1 MRCLLQASIPVET
14 GSAKA
19 KDGSLGDLI
28 ESILAELKPEAAYFL
43 VERGKRTALLFLD
56 LQDPSQI
63 PAVVEPFFLA
73 FNARVKITPAMT
85 AEDLMKGAQGIEEA
99 VKKYA

>member
-1 MRCLLQASIPVET
+1 MGQKATGIHCLLWKYE
-14 GSAKA
+14 K
-19 KDGSLGDLI
+19 
-28 ESILAELKPEAAYFL
+28 
-43 VERGKRTALLFLD
+43 FLD
-56 LQDPSQI
+56 VRVGGLV

-73 FNARVKITPAMT
+73 FNASVKITPVMT